1 MFGKLFDPTYKEFKK
16 CSKVAE
22 AVVALEDEYKKLTDE
37 ELKAKT
43 PEFKKR
49 LEKGETLDDIMV
61 EAFATARE
69 AASRVLGLTP
79 FKVQIIGAAAMH
91 FGNIAEM
98 KTGEG
103 KTLTSVLVAYLN
115 ALPGKGVHIVTVNEY
130 LASRDATEMGEVHK
144 FLGLTVGL
152 NLRELDS
159 EQKREQYYCDI
170 TYSTNSELGFD
181 YLRDHMVLYKEQM
194 VQRPEMNFA
203 IVDEVDSILID
214 EARTPLIISGG
225 EKKGPNLY
233 VQANSFAKCLHQ
245 EDYEIDVKD
254 RHVALTESGMSK
266 AEKYFNV
273 DNLYDVK
280 NVTIV
285 HHINNALR
293 ANYIMEKDK
302 DYVVH
307 EGAIVIVDPF
317 TGRLM
322 VGRQWSDGL
331 HQAIEAKE
339 NVQIKKE
346 TRTLATITY
355 QNYFRMYKKL
365 AGMTGTAKTEE
376 EEFRNIYNMFV
387 VEIPTNVPVIRIDEP
402 DLIFRSMKAKYL
414 AIAKDIKERHE
425 KGQPVLVGTVSIENS
440 EKLSNILKR
449 EGIKHEVLNA
459 KYHEKEAEIIAQA
472 GKYGAVTIATN
483 MAGRGTDIMLGGNSE
498 FLAKQ
503 EMRKQGYSDELIE
516 QANAHNET
524 EDEEILKAR
533 ETFNKYQNKFE
544 EEIKEEKEKVLAA
557 GGLKIIGTERHESRR
572 IDNQLRG
579 RSGRQGDPGE
589 SRFYIALDDDLMKIF
604 GGDMITSVYNTLKA
618 DENMP
623 IEMGL
628 LSKTV
633 ENAQKR
639 VEGQHFSIRK
649 HVLQYDDVMN
659 TQREIIYSQRREVLD
674 GKDLKEKIQKMM
686 HSVIEEIILTHET
699 EEGLDKEGVKT
710 EVKAIL
716 DIELNDVND
725 NTQELI
731 EELYNKVIEN
741 YTAKEK
747 EIGEQTLRELERV
760 VMLKVVDQKW
770 MDHIDAMD
778 ELKDGIGL
786 RAYGQKDPVALYKLE
801 GFDMFEQMTNDI
813 KIDVVK
819 ILTHLQGPQKVER
832 KQTVKITGE
841 GLKQDRETAVPNKS
855 QNAPNTP
862 VKNEGPQVG
871 RNDQCPC
878 RKPERSIRIAVENNC
893 N

>member
-43 PEFKKR
+43 PEFKQR

-425 KGQPVLVGTVSIENS
+425 KGQPVLVGTISIESS
-440 EKLSNILKR
+440 ELLSNLLKR
-449 EGIKHEVLNA
+449 NGIPHSVLNA
-459 KYHEKEAEIIAQA
+459 KQHEREAEIIAKA
-472 GKYGAVTIATN
+472 GQKGSVTIATN
-483 MAGRGTDIMLGGNSE
+483 MAGRGTDIKLGEGVRELGG
-498 FLAKQ
+498 LA
-503 EMRKQGYSDELIE
+503 
-516 QANAHNET
+516 
-524 EDEEILKAR
+524 
-533 ETFNKYQNKFE
+533 
-544 EEIKEEKEKVLAA
+544 V
-557 GGLKIIGTERHESRR
+557 IGTERHEARR

-579 RSGRQGDPGE
+579 RSGRQGDPGY
-589 SRFYIALDDDLMKIF
+589 SRFYLSAQDELMIRF
-604 GGDMITSVYNTLKA
+604 GGDRFERLLGMIANPDA
-618 DENMP
+618 DGYETP
-623 IEMGL
+623 LE
-628 LSKTV
+628 SKMFSRFV
-633 ENAQKR
+633 ESAQKK
-639 VEGQHFSIRK
+639 VEGANYDSRKNVVEYDEVLRKQREVIYGQRKDILFLDDMEPTIRK
-649 HVLQYDDVMN
+649 M
-659 TQREIIYSQRREVLD
+659 
-674 GKDLKEKIQKMM
+674 
-686 HSVIEEIILTHET
+686 
-699 EEGLDKEGVKT
+699 
-710 EVKAIL
+710 
-716 DIELNDVND
+716 
-725 NTQELI
+725 
-731 EELYNKVIEN
+731 
-741 YTAKEK
+741 
-747 EIGEQTLRELERV
+747 
-760 VMLKVVDQKW
+760 
-770 MDHIDAMD
+770 
-778 ELKDGIGL
+778 
-786 RAYGQKDPVALYKLE
+786 
-801 GFDMFEQMTNDI
+801 I
-813 KIDVVK
+813 KNVVK
-819 ILTHLQGPQKVER
+819 RNIGGYIVHEKKNSEV
-832 KQTVKITGE
+832 
-841 GLKQDRETAVPNKS
+841 DAV
-855 QNAPNTP
+855 
-862 VKNEGPQVG
+862 
-871 RNDQCPC
+871 RL
-878 RKPERSIRIAVENNC
+878 
-893 N
+893 